1 MKRGPHEKPLC
12 LGGTE
17 ERGQQVQR
25 PIQGWPPA
33 HTHTHANKQLKGVEW
48 RGLQIQSAMDK
59 RLVSYIRADAN
70 MGTCCVTVRPPG
82 FI

>member
-17 ERGQQVQR
+17 ERGQRVQQ
-25 PIQGWPPA
+25 PIQRWPPA
-33 HTHTHANKQLKGVEW
+33 HTHMNKQPKGVEW
-48 RGLQIQSAMDK
+48 WGLQIQSAVDK

-70 MGTCCVTVRPPG
+70 METYCVTVRPPG